1 MSASDAN
8 GIKSLVRGHGRSAF
22 RRSIPG
28 HPLALYAQI
37 NDRSCRRHH
46 DHQGRAYVT
55 LHGGESQTVRGQQRR
70 HETVCSADKDD
81 ADTEAATDPAAD
93 ATPGTIPGPSW
104 GADEADVPTCFFTDC
119 RSEGGVAPPP
129 AQANPDAGAKQ
140 DGQGAQVAAFT
151 SSARLK
157 EGKLIRG
164 CPTSVWSTQV
174 TTANGLPPRPSC
186 IPRTRTYLSSVSVM
200 AASKGTKDVAVKV
213 STAGLRNPGIAG
225 QRSSVIIGT
234 AKTAG
239 RIKVAETSVKG
250 PVVAG
255 GYRTGT
261 PTRNQRVP
269 PKPIACPYAIEPAF
283 DATWSPPPSPDL
295 SSFPSQ
301 SWTVVV
307 DVGVKQIETPTSIKD
322 DGALSGIPS
331 PFPLPLHYRSSPIVV
346 ETPAS
351 PTEPMVGSDGIVKTS
366 APTKEPS
373 TEVSHT
379 VCAATIISPSRDGTT
394 SMATLAK
401 VMDRSQVSPPTK
413 DSDSD
418 NRNRMTVRCAVEIA
432 RTFFSPSRR
441 GPQSGTE
448 TAASKTMGT
457 DVSRIR
463 QLFISPPDKDANAW
477 KNPTTQ
483 IEIEMLRARRKV
495 AGGGV
500 VYPRL
505 DRLGS
510 LTAMA
515 IVTKL
520 GASGSDN
527 PSQV

>member
-1 MSASDAN
+1 ME
-8 GIKSLVRGHGRSAF
+8 GQLF
-22 RRSIPG
+22 RRSLPG
-28 HPLALYAQI
+28 HPLAPNAQI
-37 NDRSCRRHH
+37 NDRNCQRNH
-46 DHQGRAYVT
+46 DPQGRAYVT
-55 LHGGESQTVRGQQRR
+55 RHGGESQTVRGQQRC
-70 HETVCSADKDD
+70 HETVCSADEDD

-93 ATPGTIPGPSW
+93 ATPGTIPG
-104 GADEADVPTCFFTDC
+104 
-119 RSEGGVAPPP
+119 GVAPPP
-129 AQANPDAGAKQ
+129 AQANLDASVEQ
-140 DGQGAQVAAFT
+140 DEVTTFT
-151 SSARLK
+151 SNAVRGPAIAHEDICPESADDRA
-157 EGKLIRG
+157 E
-164 CPTSVWSTQV
+164 V
-174 TTANGLPPRPSC
+174 TTANELPPRPSC

-200 AASKGTKDVAVKV
+200 AASKGMKDVTIKV
-213 STAGLRNPGIAG
+213 STVGPRNPGIAG
-225 QRSSVIIGT
+225 QRSSVNIGT
-234 AKTAG
+234 VKTAG
-239 RIKVAETSVKG
+239 TKVAETSVKG

-255 GYRTGT
+255 GYRTGMS
-261 PTRNQRVP
+261 TRNPKVTP
-269 PKPIACPYAIEPAF
+269 PKPIACPYAVEPAF

-322 DGALSGIPS
+322 DGALSGMCDGPKSSVAGTPKDSCGCSESESVSSS
-331 PFPLPLHYRSSPIVV
+331 PTLWSSPIVV

-351 PTEPMVGSDGIVKTS
+351 PTEPMVGSD
-366 APTKEPS
+366 
-373 TEVSHT
+373 
-379 VCAATIISPSRDGTT
+379 VCAATIISPSRDGTSS

-413 DSDSD
+413 DSDSA

-463 QLFISPPDKDANAW
+463 KLFIPPPDKDANAW

-500 VYPRL
+500 VDPRL

-520 GASGSDN
+520 GASGSDS
-527 PSQV
+527 PGQV